1 MVKEVP
7 KWVNKPPQR
16 NDLKKLLT
24 STKKFAEMYLN
35 VLNEKR
41 DVWIN
46 QLEKQKEQEQEDK
59 E

>member
-7 KWVNKPPQR
+7 KWVNKSPQR